1 MPCVSYVVNFKELG
15 AILIDSLK
23 AHDYIPH
30 NQLAAKLEFRRADN
44 AGLSVIHDYLFRCR
58 QRLKIRFS
66 YSYWY
71 YKIGVALNRS

>member
-1 MPCVSYVVNFKELG
+1 MPCLSYFVNFKELG

-30 NQLAAKLEFRRADN
+30 SQLAAKLEFRRADN
-44 AGLSVIHDYLFRCR
+44 AGLSVIHDY

-66 YSYWY
+66 YNYWY